1 MNDENPNWKEE
12 VVWHLDEAIE
22 WAKKHNKKVL
32 LSEWGTRM
40 YNNKADMKIYFQ
52 YMVEEMAKRE
62 IDWMYYCGVFNNAW
76 PFALYSSEKGWDES
90 AELVEALTGIYPT
103 MVPPTSQINNSE
115 FDMDIDHWY
124 ATEQVTIGTADGAGV
139 NGSRAM
145 RCMVAFVKPDVP
157 SVWQQSPPNWKWRQ
171 KGGML
176 QLRQGNTYTI
186 SFYAKAGV
194 NQTTLRVQLGSAPDN
209 DDIFWTSQ
217 GVDINTTLTKYEF
230 TYTHT
235 EATAEDVRF
244 SFLFTERH
252 SEIILDDVKVRGAR
266 PIVEQPESG
275 LGNSNTGGN

>member
-139 NGSRAM
+139 MGLVQ
-145 RCMVAFVKPDVP
+145 CG
-157 SVWQQSPPNWKWRQ
+157 VWS
-171 KGGML
+171 L
-176 QLRQGNTYTI
+176 L
-186 SFYAKAGV
+186 
-194 NQTTLRVQLGSAPDN
+194 
-209 DDIFWTSQ
+209 
-217 GVDINTTLTKYEF
+217 
-230 TYTHT
+230 
-235 EATAEDVRF
+235 
-244 SFLFTERH
+244 
-252 SEIILDDVKVRGAR
+252 
-266 PIVEQPESG
+266 
-275 LGNSNTGGN
+275 